1 MAIGA
6 TGIGAAGAAVV
17 GGRLAGEH
25 DGGRASSTRAEAAA
39 LDVLAAWDAQRA
51 GCWARGDR
59 ACLRGLYVEGS
70 PAGLADDAAL
80 AAWRARG
87 LRVEGM
93 GSQVLAL
100 DVWHRSPERLLLDV
114 TDRTVGA
121 MAVDAAGR
129 ARALPADQP
138 SRRTV
143 DLRRTDGRWRVLA
156 VREARP

>member
-1 MAIGA
+1 M
-6 TGIGAAGAAVV
+6 
-17 GGRLAGEH
+17 
-25 DGGRASSTRAEAAA
+25 A
-39 LDVLAAWDAQRA
+39 LDVLAAWDAERA
-51 GCWARGDR
+51 ACWARGDR
-59 ACLRGLYVEGS
+59 ACLRDLYGEGS

-93 GSQVLAL
+93 DSQVLAL
-100 DVWHRSPERLLLDV
+100 DVWHRSSERLLLDV

-138 SRRTV
+138 SRRTI
-143 DLRRTDGRWRVLA
+143 DLRRVDGRWRVLA